1 MELSK
6 LADSD
11 QLVRL
16 LNSTDDIKKIKAI
29 AGDLSD
35 PNVRKTLQELDDI
48 RCKYSKPIFSAR

>member
-48 RCKYSKPIFSAR
+48 RCK